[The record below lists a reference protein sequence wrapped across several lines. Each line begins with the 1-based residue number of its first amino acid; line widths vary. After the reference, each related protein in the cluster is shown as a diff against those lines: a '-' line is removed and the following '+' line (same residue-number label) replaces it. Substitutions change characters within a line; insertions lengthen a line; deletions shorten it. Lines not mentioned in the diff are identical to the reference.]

1 MSSATAAKTKTRAK
15 RRSKSS
21 KSAKRWTCDG
31 CGVSVGQ
38 IGGEK
43 VGLPQSWTDNKDGTF
58 CLLCRRD
65 RAAQAALDAAPEDC
79 GLEERAKL
87 RRSALIEFEV
97 RRRPGHGDGEI
108 ARACRSSVAA
118 VAAARRRLNIPKPH

>member
-1 MSSATAAKTKTRAK
+1 MSTAATKPQPEAK
-15 RRSKSS
+15 AKARSKL
-21 KSAKRWTCDG
+21 AKRWTCDR

-43 VGLPQSWTDNKDGTF
+43 VELPDSWTSDRHGTL
-58 CLLCRRD
+58 CLICRREH
-65 RAAQAALDAAPEDC
+65 AAQEALDAAPQEC

-108 ARACRSSVAA
+108 ARTCRSSVAA

>member
-1 MSSATAAKTKTRAK
+1 MSATAT
-15 RRSKSS
+15 RSKR
-21 KSAKRWTCDG
+21 KLAKRWTCDH
-31 CGVSVGQ
+31 CGVSVGR

-43 VGLPQSWTDNKDGTF
+43 VELPESWVSDRSGTF
-58 CLLCRRD
+58 CLICRRE
-65 RAAQAALDAAPEDC
+65 RAAQAALDAAPAES

-108 ARACRSSVAA
+108 AKTCRSSVAA
-118 VAAARRRLNIPKPH
+118 VAAARRRLKLPKPH

>member
-1 MSSATAAKTKTRAK
+1 VSSAATKPK
-15 RRSKSS
+15 SKS
-21 KSAKRWTCDG
+21 KLAKRWTCDH
-31 CGVSVGQ
+31 CGVSVGR

-43 VGLPQSWTDNKDGTF
+43 VALPESWTNDRHGPS
-58 CLLCRRD
+58 CLICRRV
-65 RAAQAALDAAPEDC
+65 RAAHAALDSAPEES

-108 ARACRSSVAA
+108 ARTCRSSVAA

>member
-1 MSSATAAKTKTRAK
+1 MSSAATKPKPRVK
-15 RRSKSS
+15 SKS
-21 KSAKRWTCDG
+21 KLAKRWTCDS

-38 IGGEK
+38 MGGEK
-43 VGLPQSWTDNKDGTF
+43 VELPDSWTSDRHGTL
-58 CLLCRRD
+58 CLICRRE
-65 RAAQAALDAAPEDC
+65 RAAQEALDAVPEDS

-108 ARACRSSVAA
+108 ARTCRSSVAA
-118 VAAARRRLNIPKPH
+118 VAAARRRLKIPKPH

>member
-1 MSSATAAKTKTRAK
+1 MSSAAATAKPRAK
-15 RRSKSS
+15 SRSKL
-21 KSAKRWTCDG
+21 AKRWTCNG
-31 CGVSVGQ
+31 CGVSVGR

-43 VGLPQSWTDNKDGTF
+43 VELPDSWTSDRHGTY
-58 CLLCRRD
+58 CLICRRE
-65 RAAQAALDAAPEDC
+65 RAAQEALEAAPEDS

-108 ARACRSSVAA
+108 ARTCRSSVAA
-118 VAAARRRLNIPKPH
+118 VAAARRRLKIPKPH

>member
-1 MSSATAAKTKTRAK
+1 MTVTATKRK
-15 RRSKSS
+15 RRKLS
-21 KSAKRWTCDG
+21 KRWTCDS

-38 IGGEK
+38 MGGEK
-43 VGLPQSWTDNKDGTF
+43 VELPDSWTSDREGTF
-58 CLLCRRD
+58 CLICRRE
-65 RAAQAALDAAPEDC
+65 RAAQAALESAPDDC

-108 ARACRSSVAA
+108 ARTCRSSVAA
-118 VAAARRRLNIPKPH
+118 VAAARRRLKIPKPH